1 VTTFDSLSKKH
12 LFRIIV
18 AIFVFVL
25 GVGCAL
31 AFFVPEKG
39 REVEEPRGVV
49 EIRDRLISAHS
60 TRTIR
65 ILLSRP
71 MLGELSSEDIRLLA
85 ERLVNTAEKERKDP
99 VKVAASILP
108 SASEILAMIAR
119 DRDVDDF
126 IENSSEEGAAGR
138 YYQNVVA
145 IVEELQPLL
154 PKYEALFEGLFH
166 ALSHTRKV
174 FDGYNGGVTL
184 PGLSSK
190 PNERQY
196 ENSHTFALDIFLR
209 EVEVNGFNGLEKG
222 PEIFSLSDGLVVAAD
237 SSWKGGETLETYRS
251 GGITPKAG
259 NGVIIYSP
267 EKRRFFLYFHLH
279 GTTVKKANVVSKGHP
294 LGLGGNTGTNAR
306 KPGHGEH
313 LHLEIY
319 DAATRKFMRNREIA
333 RFVFD

>member
-1 VTTFDSLSKKH
+1 MTTLDSFSKKT
-12 LFRIIV
+12 LLKIIIT
-18 AIFVFVL
+18 ALVFVL
-25 GVGCAL
+25 GVGCAI
-31 AFFVPEKG
+31 AFLVN
-39 REVEEPRGVV
+39 EPRGIDENPDSHVY
-49 EIRDRLISAHS
+49 AQS
-60 TRTIR
+60 TKTIR
-65 ILLSRP
+65 TLLSRP
-71 MLGELSSEDIRLLA
+71 TLGELSLAEIRLLS
-85 ERLVNTAEKERKDP
+85 ERWVEAAEKERKDP
-99 VKVAASILP
+99 EKAVASILP

-154 PKYEALFEGLFH
+154 PKYEALFEGLFN
-166 ALSHTRKV
+166 ALSHRREKI
-174 FDGYNGGVTL
+174 DGYSGGVTL

-196 ENSHTFALDIFLR
+196 DFSHTFALDIFLR
-209 EVEVNGFNGLEKG
+209 GVKVNDHNGLEKG
-222 PEIFSLSDGLVVAAD
+222 PEIFSLSDGLVIAAD
-237 SSWKGGETLETYRS
+237 SSWRGGETLETYRS

-267 EKRRFFLYFHLH
+267 EKRKFFLYFHLH
-279 GTTVKKANVVSKGHP
+279 DTSVEKGSAVSKGRA

-306 KPGHGEH
+306 KSGHGEH

-319 DAATRKFMRNREIA
+319 DATARKFMRNRDIA